1 VAEHTQHQEAYA
13 YICLSLLMTIED
25 ICMCYFSKTV
35 FRSST
40 GNTMVLFNCIRTLS
54 RGRSL
59 PVLARP
65 PQRSDEPRTRS
76 KLDNMEPK
84 RDHFRI
90 SIFSLCRANSAII
103 SSGTFPQVA
112 FRSPPAVIKIVPIHI
127 EVPSQKKERT
137 VNAVLRRSKC
147 LNIRILGFLNQL

>member
-1 VAEHTQHQEAYA
+1 VAEHTQHQKAYA

-25 ICMCYFSKTV
+25 FCICYFSKTV

-40 GNTMVLFNCIRTLS
+40 GNTMALFNCIRTLS
-54 RGRSL
+54 SGRSL

-127 EVPSQKKERT
+127 EVPSQKKM

-147 LNIRILGFLNQL
+147 LNTRILGFLKQL